1 MHYCHCRNPS
11 RFKGHEKHDNITVT
25 AHSAYI
31 KACKKQIK
39 YATETAALSS
49 DKTGILLFLV
59 LFEFEAKTKE
69 IPLEKLEKVLEL
81 IQNLKDIEKWGELIY
96 VLNRFGKETGI
107 GWCTKFGEKKTCEI
121 LIDDY
126 LDY

>member
-1 MHYCHCRNPS
+1 M
-11 RFKGHEKHDNITVT
+11 
-25 AHSAYI
+25 
-31 KACKKQIK
+31 
-39 YATETAALSS
+39 
-49 DKTGILLFLV
+49 KTIFFVLLFLV
-59 LFEFEAKTKE
+59 LFEFEAKTNE

-81 IQNLKDIEKWGELIY
+81 IQNLKDLGKWGELIF
-96 VLNRFGKETGI
+96 VLNSFGKDFGI